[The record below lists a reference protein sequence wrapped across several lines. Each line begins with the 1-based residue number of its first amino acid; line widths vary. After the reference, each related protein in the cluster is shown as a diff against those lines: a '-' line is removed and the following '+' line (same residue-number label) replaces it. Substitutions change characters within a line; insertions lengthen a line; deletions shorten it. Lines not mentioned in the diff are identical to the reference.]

1 VDEEFEIRQIEAGDT
16 VTGLSLGDADF
27 QPLKSYLK
35 NEAKLHQAQGLART
49 YGLFYLGADNPRKVL
64 GYMTLV
70 CGEIAAANA
79 PEAQHL
85 SGGGLYRYPQFPA
98 VKLAR
103 LAVDSSQKGHGW
115 GTIFVDMAVGISRN
129 EIASRVGCRFLVVD
143 AKQKSVAF
151 YRKAGFTLLDTDAN
165 RERPEPVVF
174 VDLLKVPGSEA
185 D

>member
-1 VDEEFEIRQIEAGDT
+1 MDETFEIRQIEAGDT
-16 VTGLSLGDADF
+16 VAGLSLGDADF

-49 YGLFYLGADNPRKVL
+49 YALFRLGAGNPKKVL

-70 CGEIAAANA
+70 CGEIAATDA
-79 PEAQHL
+79 PEAQTL
-85 SGGGLYRYPQFPA
+85 ADGALYRYPQFPA

-103 LAVDSSQKGHGW
+103 LAVDTSLKGNGW
-115 GTIFVDMAVGISRN
+115 GTVLVDLAVGISRN
-129 EIASRVGCRFLVVD
+129 EIAPRVGCRFLVVD

-151 YRKAGFTLLDTDAN
+151 YKKAGFTLLDTDAN
-165 RERPEPVVF
+165 RGRPEPVMF
-174 VDLLKVPGSEA
+174 LDLLKVPGGEA